1 MELHESIY
9 VVAIALSLCILVTIE
24 VKGIM
29 PSLRDSTL
37 LENVV
42 RKKMNYDIITNDKG
56 ETVSSQF
63 LSSPIQPVESTTA
76 LRCRF
81 SVIIVTFNEPL
92 LNKTVENVLE
102 NTRPEYLY
110 EVLII
115 DDQST
120 PPVTWDPNEKRVRII
135 RSDTRL
141 GLIKARVTGGNEA
154 RGEFL
159 AFIDAHVF
167 VGPNWLTTPHRL
179 LMEDPKTIVNY
190 INFSLDPDKFLPKKA
205 WQGIGSSASISV
217 DLHQFWG
224 GGSKTDDYSPITMGM
239 FVTSKYWWNQGQ
251 MDPNLKTWG
260 GENVEISLRTW
271 LCGGRIVVARDSFVA
286 HGFRYKFPYKVNGGD
301 ILRNYVRI
309 ANVWLDD
316 EYRAL
321 FYNAS
326 NIKVKNGKVNYS
338 FGDISE
344 RLALKEKMNCKPFS
358 WYAEKFK
365 GRAMCLTRKMRPA
378 GYKCG
383 TVSTVTIKDLDYLTY
398 EQQFFKNA
406 TKQW

>member
-1 MELHESIY
+1 M
-9 VVAIALSLCILVTIE
+9 
-24 VKGIM
+24 
-29 PSLRDSTL
+29 
-37 LENVV
+37 
-42 RKKMNYDIITNDKG
+42 
-56 ETVSSQF
+56 
-63 LSSPIQPVESTTA
+63 
-76 LRCRF
+76 
-81 SVIIVTFNEPL
+81 
-92 LNKTVENVLE
+92 
-102 NTRPEYLY
+102 
-110 EVLII
+110 
-115 DDQST
+115 
-120 PPVTWDPNEKRVRII
+120 
-135 RSDTRL
+135 
-141 GLIKARVTGGNEA
+141 
-154 RGEFL
+154 
-159 AFIDAHVF
+159 
-167 VGPNWLTTPHRL
+167 
-179 LMEDPKTIVNY
+179 NY

-338 FGDISE
+338 FGDISGGGGE
-344 RLALKEKMNCKPFS
+344 E
-358 WYAEKFK
+358 
-365 GRAMCLTRKMRPA
+365 G
-378 GYKCG
+378 
-383 TVSTVTIKDLDYLTY
+383 
-398 EQQFFKNA
+398 
-406 TKQW
+406 